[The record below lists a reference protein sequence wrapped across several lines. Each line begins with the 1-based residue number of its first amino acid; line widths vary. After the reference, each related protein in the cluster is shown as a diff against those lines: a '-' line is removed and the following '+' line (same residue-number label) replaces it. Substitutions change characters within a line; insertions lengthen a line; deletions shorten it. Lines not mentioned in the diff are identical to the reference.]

1 MSAGDFAEREDAV
14 HMYPQPATG
23 KQVGDTAHPLAAG
36 MHQDVP
42 VIPDAVRYGRFIG
55 LRLPIRRQQHDHAV
69 GTKHVQR
76 PDEILAA
83 DRIEHEIDLLRPL
96 LEPLRVKVDHLVGT
110 EIPHETGIP
119 ASRRRDHV
127 TA

>member
-1 MSAGDFAEREDAV
+1 M
-14 HMYPQPATG
+14 HPQPAAG

-96 LEPLRVKVDHLVGT
+96 LEPLRVKVNHLVGT

>member
-1 MSAGDFAEREDAV
+1 MPS
-14 HMYPQPATG
+14 
-23 KQVGDTAHPLAAG
+23 
-36 MHQDVP
+36 
-42 VIPDAVRYGRFIG
+42 GRS
-55 LRLPIRRQQHDHAV
+55 
-69 GTKHVQR
+69 TSQR

-110 EIPHETGIP
+110 EIPHETGILT
-119 ASRRRDHV
+119 SRRRDHV